1 MAPDWLFDWM
11 TQATGLAVIALAVA
25 LPFIIWRMV
34 LGPVFRSIGFK
45 PLVAAYALAA
55 VGLLVLNFVLAHMEF
70 SARVADKLLQA
81 EQRWAT
87 VPGWTLYASVLSLV
101 VVLPLLG
108 LVGVPVAALL
118 LRARR
123 LSVRTMGLAVVA
135 SWLLLVLVAWSIT
148 ADDWDRGQRL
158 ESLMMWL
165 AELAPGVALVALP
178 FLLGVYVASRPYRHA
193 ETGKLAE

>member
-1 MAPDWLFDWM
+1 MAPDWLFYWM
-11 TQATGLAVIALAVA
+11 TQAAGLAAIALAVV
-25 LPFIIWRMV
+25 LPFIVWRMV
-34 LGPVFRSIGFK
+34 LGEAFRRIGFK
-45 PLVAAYALAA
+45 PLVAAYALAI

-87 VPGWTLYASVLSLV
+87 VPGWTLYASALSLV

-118 LRARR
+118 LKARR
-123 LSVRTMGLAVVA
+123 LSARTMGLAVVA
-135 SWLLLVLVAWSIT
+135 SWLTLVLVAWLIT
-148 ADDWDRGQRL
+148 ADDWDRGRRL

-165 AELAPGVALVALP
+165 AELAPGVVLVALP
-178 FLLGVYVASRPYRHA
+178 FLLGVYLASRPYRQA
-193 ETGKLAE
+193 EH